1 MAIRQAVWQERGTFM
16 SVHSRSCRPALLVF
30 LQAAV
35 LVVSCAPASDDSG
48 EAAQQQ
54 AVSDP
59 RGARVITEVLNDVG
73 PVEEKV
79 LSLAQ
84 VFAAQHYAWRPGEGV
99 RSSAEVFM
107 HIAAINYFF
116 PTAAGIDPPAS
127 TGIDP
132 ADPATTFPAYE
143 SSVTEKDRV
152 LTELRAS
159 FQHLRI
165 AIESTRT
172 FDLDQQVQV
181 FGEPLSL
188 RSLWIG
194 HAGHLHEHLGQLI
207 AYARVNG
214 VAPPW
219 SQ

>member
-1 MAIRQAVWQERGTFM
+1 MPLCSTRTR
-16 SVHSRSCRPALLVF
+16 RR
-30 LQAAV
+30 
-35 LVVSCAPASDDSG
+35 ASEDSG
-48 EAAQQQ
+48 EAGRQQG
-54 AVSDP
+54 VGDP
-59 RGARVITEVLNDVG
+59 RGAQVITEVLDDLAF
-73 PVEEKV
+73 VEEKV
-79 LSLAQ
+79 LSLAG
-84 VFAAQHYAWRPGEGV
+84 VFTDQHYAWRPGEGV

-107 HIAAINYFF
+107 HIAAINYYF

-132 ADPATTFPAYE
+132 ADPVTTVPAYA
-143 SSVTEKDRV
+143 SSLTVKAPV

-159 FQHLRI
+159 FEHLRL

-172 FDLDQQVQV
+172 SDLDQEVRV
-181 FGEPLSL
+181 LGEPVSL

-214 VAPPW
+214 VVPPW